1 MPQRPHAG
9 VWAQGMQEGQ
19 QGGGM
24 GEGDPHLSSGWGPG
38 EGWDLAPAP
47 EAGHAGCSRLLA
59 MNESV
64 WPDSLCVA
72 TAGLMVDV
80 GEEAEEASQERNSG
94 ALCSVLSFAVDLT
107 KERG

>member
-1 MPQRPHAG
+1 M
-9 VWAQGMQEGQ
+9 
-19 QGGGM
+19 GGGD
-24 GEGDPHLSSGWGPG
+24 GRGRPPSQLWVGPKRG
-38 EGWDLAPAP
+38 LGVSPCLKQAML
-47 EAGHAGCSRLLA
+47 GCSRLLA
-59 MNESV
+59 MSESV

-94 ALCSVLSFAVDLT
+94 ALYSVLSFAVDLT